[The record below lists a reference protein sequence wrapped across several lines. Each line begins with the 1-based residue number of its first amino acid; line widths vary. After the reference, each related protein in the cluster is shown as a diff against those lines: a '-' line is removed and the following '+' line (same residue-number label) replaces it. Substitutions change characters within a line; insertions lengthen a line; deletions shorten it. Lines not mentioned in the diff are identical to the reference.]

1 MQVSGLRMNQNRFDA
16 CPALAVLPS
25 QHRYEDSGEGGNR
38 FSSLHLWHFITQ
50 KFRIPRFLCVDGL
63 WCIDNLDAMSRAAQL
78 ARERAAA
85 QRAAD
90 I

>member
-1 MQVSGLRMNQNRFDA
+1 MKIAGFFTASLPD
-16 CPALAVLPS
+16 LLEAVLS
-25 QHRYEDSGEGGNR
+25 D
-38 FSSLHLWHFITQ
+38 
-50 KFRIPRFLCVDGL
+50 RFLCVDGL